1 MEASSLDIRTLA
13 EHLIGFPNL
22 VNIFGQ
28 DWVNNQVKSG
38 FFPLASQRLAQIDI
52 AINNMKE
59 LNGFTQWVKNAR
71 KNPQG
76 YENYEFEI
84 IMINRISK
92 NADEI
97 ELYPK
102 ITNNNNFGDL
112 RVVKNMIEY
121 YVEITKFSKISN
133 IRNKIK
139 KLLEKGRKQ
148 IPKNSVGFI
157 VVDVSDVTL
166 CEIYKDINGEIIF
179 DIDSNIEDLVIITKD
194 FFKGNNTRFLGI
206 VLVEPYLVVTYE
218 NQVEIETHLI
228 NVFNEYNKLGLN
240 TSEVGKIIKTWF

>member
-13 EHLIGFPNL
+13 ELLIGFPNL
-22 VNIFGQ
+22 INIFGQ
-28 DWVNNQVKSG
+28 DWVNDQVKSG
-38 FFPLASQRLAQIDI
+38 FFPLASQRLAEIDI

-59 LNGFTQWVKNAR
+59 IKGFSQWVKNAR

-76 YENYEFEI
+76 YEHYEFEI
-84 IMINRISK
+84 IMINRIAK

-102 ITNNNNFGDL
+102 IPNSNNFAEL
-112 RVVKNMIEY
+112 RVVINMIEY

-133 IRNKIK
+133 KKNKIK

-157 VVDVSDVTL
+157 VVDVSEVTL
-166 CEIYKDINGEIIF
+166 VEIYKNINGELIY
-179 DIDSNIEDLVIITKD
+179 DLDSNIDDLALITKD
-194 FFKGNNTRFLGI
+194 FFKGNNTRFLGV
-206 VLVEPYLVVTYE
+206 VLVEPYLIVNYE
-218 NQVEIETHLI
+218 NQVGIETHLI
-228 NVFNEYNKLGLN
+228 NVFNDYNKLGLN
-240 TSEVGKIIKTWF
+240 ASEVGKIIKTWF

>member
-1 MEASSLDIRTLA
+1 MSIKHKILRKNSTMEASSLDIRTLA

-139 KLLEKGRKQ
+139 KITRKR
-148 IPKNSVGFI
+148 K
-157 VVDVSDVTL
+157 
-166 CEIYKDINGEIIF
+166 EA
-179 DIDSNIEDLVIITKD
+179 
-194 FFKGNNTRFLGI
+194 NT
-206 VLVEPYLVVTYE
+206 
-218 NQVEIETHLI
+218 
-228 NVFNEYNKLGLN
+228 
-240 TSEVGKIIKTWF
+240 